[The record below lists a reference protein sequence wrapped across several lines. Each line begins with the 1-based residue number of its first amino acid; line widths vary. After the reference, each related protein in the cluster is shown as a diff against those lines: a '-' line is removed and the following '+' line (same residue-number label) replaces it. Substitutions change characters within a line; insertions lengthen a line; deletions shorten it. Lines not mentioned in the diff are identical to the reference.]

1 VSVGKVCQPTR
12 QKAGA
17 MGLNFPA
24 VFPLQFGSEEAPDSK
39 VCQLIDLI
47 YQLLKSIFCDKYDA

>member
-1 VSVGKVCQPTR
+1 
-12 QKAGA
+12 

-24 VFPLQFGSEEAPDSK
+24 VFPLQFGAEEAPDSK

-47 YQLLKSIFCDKYDA
+47 YQLLKSIFCDKDDA